1 MAKNRFAGMSEQMK
15 KAVSKSDLQVSK
27 KVKNSVIEIDID
39 KIINPP
45 FHDRYSID
53 NRAIKELAEDISV
66 HGLINPITVRQVEEG
81 KYQRIAGYRRL
92 EAYKLL
98 GKKEVPAIVF
108 EIENDIDILELMFSE
123 NQQRE
128 APSEYD
134 IVVFHLEALGYI
146 LEEEG
151 DVLKSSLSQA
161 RKIEQGSLKSKDL
174 ELLKKVDRVKDLLER
189 TKAFNSINSFYQK
202 MTSILSLD
210 PILIEAIQNKKIYYT
225 IATVLNKATKSER
238 SRDEV
243 GFFLKESIDK
253 NYSLTEAKKAVNDF
267 MKEKEV
273 IEQNDRRRG
282 ELKNKIKKIISSID
296 KLSDKEITE
305 IEKLLAKIKIS
316 K

>member
-1 MAKNRFAGMSEQMK
+1 VAKNRFAGMSEQMK

>member
-174 ELLKKVDRVKDLLER
+174 ELLKKVDRIKDLLER

-243 GFFLKESIDK
+243 GVFLKDSIDK

>member
-27 KVKNSVIEIDID
+27 KVKNSVIEIDIN

-98 GKKEVPAIVF
+98 GKTEVPAIVF

-174 ELLKKVDRVKDLLER
+174 ELLKKVDLIKDLLER
-189 TKAFNSINSFYQK
+189 TKAFSSINSFYQK
-202 MTSILSLD
+202 MTSILSLA

-243 GFFLKESIDK
+243 EIFLKESITK

-267 MKEKEV
+267 IKEKEV
-273 IEQNDRRRG
+273 IEQNERRG

-305 IEKLLAKIKIS
+305 IEKLIAKIKIL